1 MRCFSI
7 NKRIPVFK
15 TSEQKLQLL
24 HSVDGSEFR
33 LTIWDIGIPD
43 VNNGISTTYL
53 NWCLL
58 DFWLPSTREA
68 RLNREGLKQKLAEL
82 QVMDGTGG
90 FEDDEISEFWD

>member
-7 NKRIPVFK
+7 KKRIPVFK

-43 VNNGISTTYL
+43 VNNGISPT
-53 NWCLL
+53 
-58 DFWLPSTREA
+58 S
-68 RLNREGLKQKLAEL
+68 
-82 QVMDGTGG
+82 TGG
-90 FEDDEISEFWD
+90 WISGCHQPVV